1 MSEMR
6 RIAAAL
12 VGTRTETFES
22 RYGAEASRAKVDA
35 ALPKVDTQ
43 VTRVDLTWPPAA
55 MPPRL
60 EVRFSPGTK
69 VGLFLRLAS
78 IVLTLAVLAS
88 IWLVMRGE
96 ETSMR
101 FLVPLMTVLAI
112 LGFPMAVLAIGSS
125 RESDEARV
133 VKAIRRAI
141 VEEEQA

>member
-6 RIAAAL
+6 RIAAAM
-12 VGTRTETFES
+12 VGTRTESFES
-22 RYGAEASRAKVDA
+22 RYGADETRARIA
-35 ALPKVDTQ
+35 TALPAVGTK
-43 VTRVDLTWPPAA
+43 VTRMDLTWPPAA
-55 MPPRL
+55 KPPRL

-69 VGLFLRLAS
+69 VSLFLRVSSIVITGAMLAS
-78 IVLTLAVLAS
+78 V
-88 IWLVMRGE
+88 WLVMFGE
-96 ETSMR
+96 ETPMR

-112 LGFPMAVLAIGSS
+112 LGFPFVVVAIGSN